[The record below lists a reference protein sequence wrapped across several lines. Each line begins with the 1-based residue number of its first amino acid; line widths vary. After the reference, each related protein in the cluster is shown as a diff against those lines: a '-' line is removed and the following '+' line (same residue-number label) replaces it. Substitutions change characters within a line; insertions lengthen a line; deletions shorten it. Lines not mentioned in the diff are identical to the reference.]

1 MKIVF
6 ANSKFLVFKIA
17 CKNETLKNDI
27 RPGIKLFRIF
37 ERFFTI
43 QTAFLVLIVVAD
55 CKLKYFRAQD
65 DVATPATMAKDD
77 GVLIYAVGVGPE
89 SLRIELQQI
98 ASQPLD
104 RHMVR
109 VCNC

>member
-1 MKIVF
+1 M
-6 ANSKFLVFKIA
+6 SLLIA
-17 CKNETLKNDI
+17 
-27 RPGIKLFRIF
+27 IK
-37 ERFFTI
+37 
-43 QTAFLVLIVVAD
+43 
-55 CKLKYFRAQD
+55 KYFRAQD

-109 VCNC
+109 VCSC

>member
-1 MKIVF
+1 MM
-6 ANSKFLVFKIA
+6 NRTCTYS
-17 CKNETLKNDI
+17 
-27 RPGIKLFRIF
+27 GLFTDFILN
-37 ERFFTI
+37 I
-43 QTAFLVLIVVAD
+43 
-55 CKLKYFRAQD
+55 FRAQD

-98 ASQPLD
+98 ASRPLD

-109 VCNC
+109 VCNCEFSKFCKQTF

>member
-1 MKIVF
+1 MI
-6 ANSKFLVFKIA
+6 
-17 CKNETLKNDI
+17 
-27 RPGIKLFRIF
+27 
-37 ERFFTI
+37 FTI
-43 QTAFLVLIVVAD
+43 QTAFLVLNLVAD

>member
-1 MKIVF
+1 MTYLIPGSTDRQLISFLISPFLVTSVF
-6 ANSKFLVFKIA
+6 A
-17 CKNETLKNDI
+17 
-27 RPGIKLFRIF
+27 
-37 ERFFTI
+37 
-43 QTAFLVLIVVAD
+43 D
-55 CKLKYFRAQD
+55 CNQKYFRAQD